1 MSLIDTRQNYQ
12 TYIPSNKHY
21 DVVDNNDL
29 DESSHLKCKTS
40 EMPKSELRNN
50 VNSPQPPIS
59 PPLNKE
65 INRLA
70 TFENW
75 TTAFIDKKTLART
88 GFYHIGPND
97 LVKCYFCK
105 VEIGMWEPDDNVI
118 DEHLK
123 WSPYCRLMI
132 GCETDNE
139 PIDSDALRQILPQV
153 SYDTCGI
160 RDVRSSAVVESSS
173 DVVVSSANVYR
184 SQAPGSPQPSG
195 SSMPEH
201 AMPLTSEPLGI
212 STTRLEHPEFKI
224 ESHRLNSY
232 VDWPRTMK
240 QKPKE
245 LAEAG
250 FYYTGKGDRVICFSC
265 GGGLKHWDETDIPWE
280 QHAMWYSK
288 CEYLKLVKGQ
298 QYIDEI
304 QARKNGQTESQE
316 NGNSNDDVMAKEEVG
331 FNNGN
336 NLLGECGRNKAKAV
350 QGEDDKEAKPLND
363 NRLCKICY
371 EAEYNTA
378 FSPCGHI
385 IACAKCASSVTK
397 CPYCR
402 QSFTSVMRVYLS

>member
-1 MSLIDTRQNYQ
+1 MSILGKIQPYSSHLL
-12 TYIPSNKHY
+12 SNKHH

-29 DESSHLKCKTS
+29 DESSHLKCKAP
-40 EMPKSELRNN
+40 EMPKSELRNSL
-50 VNSPQPPIS
+50 NSPPS
-59 PPLNKE
+59 PLNAPLNKE
-65 INRLA
+65 SNRLA
-70 TFENW
+70 TFNNW
-75 TTAFIDKKTLART
+75 TITFVDKTILART

-123 WSPYCRLMI
+123 WSPNCRLMI

-139 PIDSDALRQILPQV
+139 PIDSEALRQILPQV

-160 RDVRSSAVVESSS
+160 RDVRASAVVESSS
-173 DVVVSSANVYR
+173 DVVVAPAIDAYR
-184 SQAPGSPQPSG
+184 SLAPGSPQPGG
-195 SSMPEH
+195 SNLPEH
-201 AMPLTSEPLGI
+201 AIPLSSEALGI
-212 STTRLEHPEFKI
+212 ATTRLEHPEFKI

-298 QYIDEI
+298 KYIDEI
-304 QARKNGQTESQE
+304 QARKNGQNESQQ
-316 NGNSNDDVMAKEEVG
+316 NGNTDEEVVAREEG
-331 FNNGN
+331 EN
-336 NLLGECGRNKAKAV
+336 NLLVERKQAC
-350 QGEDDKEAKPLND
+350 GEDDKEAKPLND

-378 FSPCGHI
+378 FFPCGHI
-385 IACAKCASSVTK
+385 IACAKCASSVTR

-402 QSFTSVMRVYLS
+402 QQFTSVMRVYLS